1 MKLVFEKE
9 VSTMLM
15 RRPRANSDAY

>member
-1 MKLVFEKE
+1 MKLVSETE
-9 VSTMLM
+9 VSAMLT